1 MIKTKFRDLDKL
13 TVNNFHIDNSICI
26 LYFNNYMNNM

>member
-13 TVNNFHIDNSICI
+13 TVNNFYIDNPFCMHTIFQQ
-26 LYFNNYMNNM
+26 LYE

>member
-13 TVNNFHIDNSICI
+13 TVNNFYIDNPFYMHIFQQ
-26 LYFNNYMNNM
+26 LYE